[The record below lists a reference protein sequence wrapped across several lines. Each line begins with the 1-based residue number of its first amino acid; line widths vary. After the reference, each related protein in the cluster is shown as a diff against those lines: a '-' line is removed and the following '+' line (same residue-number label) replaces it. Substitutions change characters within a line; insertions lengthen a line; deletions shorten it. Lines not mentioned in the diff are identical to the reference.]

1 MKFGERFG
9 ADVIISALKLLP
21 KGDRKKIA
29 VVVAIQ
35 IFMSG
40 IDLVAVALIGVLGSL
55 TVSGVSSR
63 APGNRVTQVISFFQ
77 LEDFSFQV
85 QAALIG
91 LIAVGLLVTRTALS
105 IFFSRK
111 TLLFLARRNAHIT
124 SGLIKKLL
132 SQPLR
137 FIQERTPQETLYAL
151 TTGVASITIG
161 IIGTLIS
168 VVSDFAL
175 ILVMAIGL
183 FIIDPIIS
191 VSTLLCFI
199 LIGFALHR
207 ILHKRA
213 FDLGNTQ
220 ADLEIKS
227 SEEVIEVLS
236 TYRESVVRNRRHH
249 YADRVTL
256 YRNQLAEVQ
265 AELAF
270 MPNIS
275 KYVVET
281 TIIVGSLAIS
291 AVQFVVNDAAQ
302 AAASLAIFM
311 AAGTRI
317 APAVMRLQQGAL
329 QVKITIGLSAP
340 TFVLVGSLN
349 SMPPYDYVES
359 KIDFEHKGFLPQVN
373 LKSVSLTYPGR
384 ESKAVSDVSISIKPG
399 EFVAI
404 VGGSGAG
411 KTTLVDLLLGI
422 LEPDEGDVNISGAK
436 PQLAIRKWPG
446 SIAYV
451 PQDVMIVNGTIS
463 ENVQLGFPSDPDFEP
478 YINEALSLAQL
489 EDFVRSLPQGP
500 DTYIGDRGSRLSGGQ
515 RQRLGIA
522 RALFTQPKLVVL
534 DEATSALDGQTELD
548 VSEAIASLRG
558 QVTIITIAHRLST
571 VRNADRVIY
580 MADGKIVAVGTFDE
594 IRTCVPDFDK
604 QAKLMGL

>member
-1 MKFGERFG
+1 MKFGKRFG
-9 ADVIISALKLLP
+9 GDVVASALRLLP
-21 KGDRKKIA
+21 SNDRKKIA
-29 VVVAIQ
+29 AVVIIQ
-35 IFMSG
+35 VFMSG

-55 TVSGVSSR
+55 TVSGVSSQ
-63 APGNRVTQVISFFQ
+63 APGNRVSQVINFFQ
-77 LEDFSFQV
+77 LEGFSFQV

-91 LIAVGLLVTRTALS
+91 MIAVGLLVTRTALS
-105 IFFSRK
+105 IFFSKK

-124 SGLIKKLL
+124 TGLFKKLL

-175 ILVMAIGL
+175 ILIMAIGL
-183 FIIDPIIS
+183 FVIDPVIS

-199 LIGFALHR
+199 LIGISLHR

-213 FDLGNTQ
+213 FYLGNNQ
-220 ADLEIKS
+220 AGLEIKS
-227 SEEVIEVLS
+227 NEEVIEVLS
-236 TYRESVVRNRRHH
+236 TYRESVVRNRRHY
-249 YADRVTL
+249 YADQVTH

-291 AVQFVVNDAAQ
+291 AAQFIINDAAQ

-340 TFVLVGSLN
+340 TFALVGSLN
-349 SMPPYDYVES
+349 SAPPYDFDES
-359 KIDFEHKGFLPQVN
+359 EIDFEHKGFVPQII
-373 LKSVSLTYPGR
+373 LKSVSVTYPER
-384 ESKAVSDVSISIKPG
+384 DSKAVSEVDFTIEPG
-399 EFVAI
+399 EFIAI
-404 VGGSGAG
+404 VGASGAG

-422 LEPDEGDVNISGAK
+422 LEPDEGEIIVSGTK
-436 PQLAIRKWPG
+436 PQLAISKWPG

-451 PQDVMIVNGTIS
+451 PQDVMIVNGTIN
-463 ENVQLGFPSDPDFEP
+463 ENVRLGFPNQGDFEP
-478 YINEALSLAQL
+478 YIKEAISLAQL
-489 EDFVRSLPQGP
+489 EVFVQSLPNGL
-500 DTYIGDRGSRLSGGQ
+500 DTYIGDRGSKLSGGQ

-548 VSEAIASLRG
+548 VSEAIANLRG
-558 QVTIITIAHRLST
+558 RVTVITIAHRLST
-571 VRNADRVIY
+571 VRNADKVVY
-580 MADGKIVAVGTFDE
+580 MAERQMVAVGTFE
-594 IRTCVPDFDK
+594 EVRIRVPDFDK